1 MATAKT
7 ILATVGMAALG
18 IGAFEAAQ
26 ALPGLWHHATVSD
39 SQPRHVV
46 QTVKWSPGRVF
57 PLRRLRPGSFP
68 ANTDPSSHSAS
79 TIDAN
84 SLNWAGLV
92 QEGTNERSVT
102 ASWKAPGFANSASN
116 PNSAIAEW
124 IGLGGMQSNALI
136 QVGTITT
143 PNSNGTATTTA
154 FWEKLPSSAVQ
165 LGTIPTG
172 ATVDATIE
180 PVGADSWRLM
190 LTVAGSATPMI
201 NKVVTLTASQAQA
214 VESSADWITEAPTTN
229 QGVAPLAPVSQ
240 TVMTDVSANNVPLSQ
255 MNPSSL
261 TTIGLFS
268 QSGQLMA
275 APVSDPRSN
284 SIVVNTIYGS
294 LPSNAMPDGDGLG
307 SGWGQLPGFNTF
319 PFGGPG
325 SGFGRPGNGFGGFG
339 GQWGNGWGGGLGGF
353 GVGSGSIF
361 PGVHTEYGQ
370 QGGISWSV
378 SWSW

>member
-1 MATAKT
+1 
-7 ILATVGMAALG
+7 
-18 IGAFEAAQ
+18 
-26 ALPGLWHHATVSD
+26 
-39 SQPRHVV
+39 
-46 QTVKWSPGRVF
+46 
-57 PLRRLRPGSFP
+57 
-68 ANTDPSSHSAS
+68 
-79 TIDAN
+79 
-84 SLNWAGLV
+84 
-92 QEGTNERSVT
+92 
-102 ASWKAPGFANSASN
+102 
-116 PNSAIAEW
+116 
-124 IGLGGMQSNALI
+124 MQSNALI

-143 PNSNGTATTTA
+143 PNSDGTATTTA

-172 ATVDATIE
+172 AKVDATIE

-294 LPSNAMPDGDGLG
+294 LPASTMPDGDGLG
-307 SGWGQLPGFNTF
+307 TGWGQLPGFNTF
-319 PFGGPG
+319 PFGGSG
-325 SGFGRPGNGFGGFG
+325 SGFGRLGNGFGGFG

-353 GVGSGSIF
+353 GVSSGSIF
-361 PGVHTEYGQ
+361 PGVHTEYSQ